1 MYTTRMWKKFNL
13 SWHLAFPFYLVVN
26 YYYICSVL
34 HYGATIQTFV
44 CILGPLDRNDV
55 TSLRLERDRMSLEAN
70 FARERLDSLLKDTE
84 LQVLLL
90 LLFFVLVMLHCSE
103 WTFSILH
110 QLYLCKHNFL
120 LSFPCMV
127 HILDI
132 ADSFFQLHPHYSHLS
147 HLLNVNMCVEFVT
160 SIRKLFLCF

>member
-1 MYTTRMWKKFNL
+1 M
-13 SWHLAFPFYLVVN
+13 VVN

-103 WTFSILH
+103 
-110 QLYLCKHNFL
+110 
-120 LSFPCMV
+120 
-127 HILDI
+127 
-132 ADSFFQLHPHYSHLS
+132 
-147 HLLNVNMCVEFVT
+147 
-160 SIRKLFLCF
+160 